1 MLTYNLLIIATY
13 AQKKFT
19 LTILTGVWLTDIVV
33 RRRQSGLDLKSFH
46 EFFKVSAD
54 SYNFRFRSLEA
65 LRIKNYTNALCQK
78 YLP

>member
-1 MLTYNLLIIATY
+1 MPKKVYLNELDRGLIEGDRRPSSSIRLG
-13 AQKKFT
+13 FEV
-19 LTILTGVWLTDIVV
+19 ILRV
-33 RRRQSGLDLKSFH
+33 
-46 EFFKVSAD
+46 FFKVSAD